1 MTYTIERI
9 LDREL
14 KKTRKAGLEQGREE
28 ERALGRKI
36 GAEENS
42 RKIAKRLLDI
52 GMSVEQ
58 IAQITDLSTEI
69 ILELE

>member
-1 MTYTIERI
+1 MTYTVERI

-14 KKTRKAGLEQGREE
+14 KKTRKAGLQQGREE
-28 ERALGRKI
+28 ERALGKKI
-36 GAEENS
+36 GAEEACK
-42 RKIAKRLLDI
+42 KIARRLLDI

-69 ILELE
+69 ILALE